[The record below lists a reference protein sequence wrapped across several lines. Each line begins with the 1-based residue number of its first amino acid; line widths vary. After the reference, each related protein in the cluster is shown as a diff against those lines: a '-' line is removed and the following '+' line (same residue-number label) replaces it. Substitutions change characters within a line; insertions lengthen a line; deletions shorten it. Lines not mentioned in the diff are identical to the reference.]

1 MNWKRKTAAHNESAY
16 TWEGGGAGGEPERAR
31 GAAGGAPRD
40 GVGRRRWAGPGTG
53 TRRRRRGRGAG
64 IAVLACAL
72 GLTAAGALSAA
83 PGPAAH
89 AAIKTAADVQP
100 AAKAAVAPATHAA
113 GTPNFGP
120 NVYVFTPS
128 MPQSQI
134 QATVNSIATQQVPN
148 QFGAQRYTLLFEP
161 GTYGSAADPL
171 SFQVGYYTQVAG
183 LGSSP
188 KDVTIN
194 GSINVYNQCFP
205 TTDGSS
211 NCIALDN
218 FWRSLS
224 NLTINVTGQTGC
236 ESGTDFWAVSQAAPM
251 RRVNLTGG
259 TLSLMDYCSAGPQ
272 YASGGFIADSS
283 FSGGTVTNGS
293 QQQFLVRNTDLDGWS
308 NGVWN
313 QVFSGDPGAPAQS
326 FSSTSGLAGGTNPYT
341 TLATSPQTEEEPFLQ
356 ASSTG
361 TYSVFVPALQHDT
374 SGPSWASG
382 TEAGTSVPISKFF
395 IASPSTSIVAID
407 AALALG
413 QNLILSPG
421 VYDLKAPILIPRPN
435 TIVLGL
441 GFATLVPQ
449 NGTAAI
455 DALDPQGVKL
465 SGLIVDAGPKS
476 SAALVQLGTA
486 LTSQLGSA
494 SDPAL
499 VQDVFFRIG
508 GEFAGTAAN
517 SLVVDGSH
525 VILDDIWAWR
535 ADHGAGQTGTPD
547 QNGVGGGANGCFT
560 CDPAQTGLVVNGN
573 DVLAYGLAVEHYLK
587 DNVVWNGQGGEV
599 IFFQNEMPYEVP
611 SQAAWMSSPTTDGYP
626 AFAIGS
632 KVTSFSGYG
641 LGSYSFFNQGADIH
655 SATAFSVPD
664 TPGVQLHDVFT
675 RFLSGLGGIDHV
687 VNDTGAPVTADNP
700 GPSNVVSYP

>member
-1 MNWKRKTAAHNESAY
+1 MAPGESALS
-16 TWEGGGAGGEPERAR
+16 GEA
-31 GAAGGAPRD
+31 
-40 GVGRRRWAGPGTG
+40 G
-53 TRRRRRGRGAG
+53 TRTRAGRWRRPSSSRHRSAAG
-64 IAVLACAL
+64 IAVLAGVL
-72 GLTAAGALSAA
+72 GLTAAGAAQVSAA
-83 PGPAAH
+83 TTSTAAATHATVTAAASVTPASSAAVTPAAH
-89 AAIKTAADVQP
+89 V
-100 AAKAAVAPATHAA
+100 A
-113 GTPNFGP
+113 GTPNLGP
-120 NVYVFTPS
+120 NVYVFTPD

-134 QATVNSIATQQVPN
+134 QATVDSIANQQISN
-148 QFGAQRYTLLFEP
+148 QFGPQRYALLFEP

-171 SFQVGYYTQVAG
+171 SFQVGYYTEVAG

-194 GSINVYNQCFP
+194 GTINVYNQCFA

-224 NLTINVTGQTGC
+224 NLTINVAGQTGC
-236 ESGTDFWAVSQAAPM
+236 QSGTDFWAVSQAAPM

-259 TLSLMDYCSAGPQ
+259 NLSLMDYCSAGPQ

-283 FSGGTVTNGS
+283 FSGGSVTNGS
-293 QQQFLVRNTDLDGWS
+293 QQQFFVRNTNLDGWS

-313 QVFSGDPGAPAQS
+313 QVFSGDPGAPAQN
-326 FSSTSGLAGGTNPYT
+326 FTGGNPGNANPYT
-341 TLATSPQTEEEPFLQ
+341 TLDTSPQTQEEPFLQ
-356 ASSTG
+356 TSSSG
-361 TYSVFVPALQHDT
+361 AFSVFVPSLQKNT

-382 TEAGTSVPISKFF
+382 STAGTTLPISKFF
-395 IASPSTSIVAID
+395 IATPSTSIVAID

-413 QNLILSPG
+413 KDLILTPG
-421 VYDLKAPILIPRPN
+421 VYNLKAPILVSRPD
-435 TIVLGL
+435 TVVLGV
-441 GFATLVPQ
+441 GFPTLVPQ

-455 DALDPQGVKL
+455 DALVPQGVKL
-465 SGLIVDAGPKS
+465 SGLIVDAGPKN
-476 SAALVQLGTA
+476 SADLVQLGTP
-486 LTSQLGSA
+486 LTSKLGSA

-508 GEFAGTAAN
+508 GETAGTATD
-517 SLVVDGSH
+517 SLVVDSSN

-547 QNGVGGGANGCFT
+547 QNGVGGGANGCWT
-560 CDPAQTGLVVNGN
+560 CDQAQTGLVVNGN
-573 DVLAYGLAVEHYLK
+573 NVLAYGLAVEHYQK
-587 DNVVWNGQGGEV
+587 NEVVWNGQGGEV

-626 AFAIGS
+626 AFVIGS

-641 LGSYSFFNQGADIH
+641 LGSYSFFNQGVDIH

-675 RFLSGLGGIDHV
+675 RYLSGLGGIDHV